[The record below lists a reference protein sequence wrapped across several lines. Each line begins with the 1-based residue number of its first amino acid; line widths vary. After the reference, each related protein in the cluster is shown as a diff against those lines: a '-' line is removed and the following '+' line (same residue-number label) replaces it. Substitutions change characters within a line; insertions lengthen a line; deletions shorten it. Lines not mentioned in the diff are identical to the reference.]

1 MQTVLM
7 PAVSVA
13 SSVPGRMRLKLPPGD
28 WSGRELT
35 LKETMHSISG
45 VTDLRWTKITNSLV
59 VYYDHQR
66 TSSEEI
72 LDECQ
77 RALVPLVVSN
87 TSILAV
93 PVRAAAAAVQPEGY
107 AATGKESNG
116 KESNSGNGEKP
127 PSTTSSNSISLG
139 TWLLGVSLVI
149 VGTVLFIIPFVP
161 GLPLLIA
168 GLTLLQ
174 LT

>member
-28 WSGRELT
+28 WSDGEYI
-35 LKETMHSISG
+35 LKQTMRSMAG

-72 LDECQ
+72 LGECQ
-77 RALVPLVVSN
+77 RVLAPLVVSN

-93 PVRAAAAAVQPEGY
+93 PVRTPTVVVQSGGHS
-107 AATGKESNG
+107 ATAKESNPG
-116 KESNSGNGEKP
+116 QGEKP
-127 PSTTSSNSISLG
+127 SAAPSSGPITPG
-139 TWLLGVSLVI
+139 KWLWGVSLVV
-149 VGTVLFIIPFVP
+149 VGAVLLIIPFVP
-161 GLPLLIA
+161 GLPLLLA
-168 GLTLLQ
+168 GLAVLQ

>member
-13 SSVPGRMRLKLPPGD
+13 SSVPGRMRLKLPPCD
-28 WSGRELT
+28 WSGGEYT
-35 LKETMHSISG
+35 LKETMHSIAG

-77 RALVPLVVSN
+77 RALAPLVVSN
-87 TSILAV
+87 TSVLAL
-93 PVRAAAAAVQPEGY
+93 PVRAASAVVQPEGH
-107 AATGKESNG
+107 AATGKESNPG
-116 KESNSGNGEKP
+116 HGEKP
-127 PSTTSSNSISLG
+127 PSPTSANSITPG
-139 TWLLGVSLVI
+139 KWLLGVSLVI
-149 VGTVLFIIPFVP
+149 VGAVLFIIPFVP
-161 GLPLLIA
+161 GLPLLLM
-168 GLTLLQ
+168 GLALLQ